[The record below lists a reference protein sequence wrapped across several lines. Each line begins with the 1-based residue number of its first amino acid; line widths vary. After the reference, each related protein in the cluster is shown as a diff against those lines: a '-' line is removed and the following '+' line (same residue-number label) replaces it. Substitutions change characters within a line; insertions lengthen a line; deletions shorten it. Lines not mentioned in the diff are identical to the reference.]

1 MDPDN
6 ALPPSERV
14 ASPSVTRLR
23 DRLGDIVY
31 SNLDLIAVKLF
42 EESLGRTMTGLMK
55 HEVGLRTNEVQA
67 LRAPQASPDDLNKAL
82 SSSKNYFMAIVKE
95 ISATEKMELDEEEKL
110 SRHLQALE
118 PLVPIGGF
126 SALSKLLITLQ
137 GPPARYSG
145 ILQIAYSF
153 DVLIR
158 KVTEIEAKEISGFS
172 IRRSLKSLSLP
183 QAPYLEPV
191 RQDEITLSEEA
202 LDLGDQLTSK
212 ERRSLCILAD
222 NLYLSWLARLD
233 IEFSAEQLCS
243 VAPSPWLALLIPR
256 IDQEKINRSR
266 GQKRL
271 PNGWYTHPN
280 TRLINLCSCFSQKL
294 LEGRWPDAP
303 MPRKELI
310 KLPGFAGNWRKSKA
324 HPDNPTSTDRDPE
337 KMITNWSQERNLDY
351 GDFWDIWEGCCGAPA
366 LPSTPW
372 PAFIA
377 ARFWALMLP
386 KARLQKNPELVED
399 ARQRYL
405 KWWSYHLNEDKK
417 AGRTFPGTAPQP
429 QCLDL
434 V

>member
-1 MDPDN
+1 MDTHNIQTTSSQPTTG
-6 ALPPSERV
+6 
-14 ASPSVTRLR
+14 ASSHFK
-23 DRLGDIVY
+23 DRLEDNFY
-31 SNLDLIAVKLF
+31 NNLDLIAVKLM
-42 EESLGRTMTGLMK
+42 EESHGRTMTGLMK
-55 HEVGLRTNEVQA
+55 HEMGLRTNEIQA
-67 LRAPQASPDDLNKAL
+67 LRSPHASSDDLSKAL
-82 SSSKNYFMAIVKE
+82 SSSKSYFMAIVNE
-95 ISATEKMELDEEEKL
+95 ISALEKMDENEEEKI
-110 SRHLQALE
+110 SRHLQTLE
-118 PLVPIGGF
+118 KLAPIGGF
-126 SALSKLLITLQ
+126 SALSIFLTTLQ
-137 GPPARYSG
+137 GPPARYLG
-145 ILQIAYSF
+145 ILQTAYSF

-158 KVTEIEAKEISGFS
+158 KVTESEAEEVSSFS
-172 IRRSLKSLSLP
+172 IRHSLKSLSLP
-183 QAPYLEPV
+183 QSPYLEPV
-191 RQDEITLSEEA
+191 RQDEITLSEDA
-202 LDLGDQLTSK
+202 LDLGEQLISK

-280 TRLINLCSCFSQKL
+280 TRLINLCSCFSQKQ

-324 HPDNPTSTDRDPE
+324 HPDNPASTDRDPE
-337 KMITNWSQERNLDY
+337 KMITNWSQGRSLDY

-386 KARLQKNPELVED
+386 KARLQKNPELAED

-405 KWWSYHLNEDKK
+405 KWWNYHLNEDKK
-417 AGRTFPGTAPQP
+417 AGRTFPGTAPQQ